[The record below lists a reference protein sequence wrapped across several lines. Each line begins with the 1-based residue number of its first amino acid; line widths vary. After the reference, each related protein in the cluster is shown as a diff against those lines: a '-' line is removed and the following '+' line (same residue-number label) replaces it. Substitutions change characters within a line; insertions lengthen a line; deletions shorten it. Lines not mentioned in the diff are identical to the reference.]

1 MKKVSELLYK
11 KYFISDKNTHL
22 IRNQKSIKEYKKLE
36 GIDKVFIINIDSST
50 KKRLYITQKG
60 LFYYTKNSSFS
71 MGWREFKSISI
82 GYSRNSIFL
91 GSLVLYLD
99 KVKIFYSF
107 FKEIQVYL
115 SRTSIKNEEEA
126 FKFLEEN
133 RRKLEE
139 IEDKLDFYI
148 SLVEGFNKI
157 KTTIYF
163 Q

>member
-22 IRNQKSIKEYKKLE
+22 ITNQKSIKEYKKLE
-36 GIDKVFIINIDSST
+36 GIDKIFIINIDSST
-50 KKRLYITQKG
+50 KNRLYITQKG
-60 LFYYTKNSSFS
+60 LFYYTKSSSFG
-71 MGWREFKSISI
+71 MGWSEFKSISI

-107 FKEIQVYL
+107 FKELQVYL
-115 SRTSIKNEEEA
+115 SKTSIKNDKEA

-139 IEDKLDFYI
+139 IEYKLDFYI
-148 SLVEGFNKI
+148 LVVSNLNKI
-157 KTTIYF
+157 QKSIY
-163 Q
+163 